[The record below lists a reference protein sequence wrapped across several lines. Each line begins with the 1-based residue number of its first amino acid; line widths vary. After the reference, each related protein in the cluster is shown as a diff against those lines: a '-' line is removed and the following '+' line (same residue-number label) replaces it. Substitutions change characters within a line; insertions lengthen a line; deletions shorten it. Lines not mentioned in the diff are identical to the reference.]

1 MFKSYKDVLVS
12 NNVEFTTDTRKRLT
26 APSLPNLHPDADAFH
41 LFIECQFFRDTR
53 LTVINMLNEIGFTC
67 ETFNW
72 IFGFMSTDEI
82 TDVANLILSS
92 FRWIV
97 WKKNCD
103 VKNKN
108 KGWELCT
115 MIQFLNYL
123 YNHLSVLLKS
133 KKMRL
138 KESVLKKCEHIRMM
152 CENSLPFKC

>member
-1 MFKSYKDVLVS
+1 MGYSEGRCICCS
-12 NNVEFTTDTRKRLT
+12 I
-26 APSLPNLHPDADAFH
+26 PDADAFH

-53 LTVINMLNEIGFTC
+53 LTVINMLNKIGFTC

-138 KESVLKKCEHIRMM
+138 KESVLRKCEHIRMM